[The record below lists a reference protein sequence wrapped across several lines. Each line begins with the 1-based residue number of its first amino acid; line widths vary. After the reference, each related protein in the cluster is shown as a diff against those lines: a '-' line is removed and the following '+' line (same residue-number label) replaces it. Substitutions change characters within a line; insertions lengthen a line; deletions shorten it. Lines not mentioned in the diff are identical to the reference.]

1 MGSHDGILGPV
12 ARVGLVLGGGG
23 ITGAAYQMAGLMA
36 LELATGWHPNDAD
49 VVVGTSGGAFVGAV
63 LRCGN
68 LNLDT
73 LVQPHDTRDDVTN
86 RLRSHVFRRPSNGEV
101 GRTAYLGRWLRH
113 GIVPGLRRPGVSL
126 ILGSPARF
134 DPAGVGRWLTEQ
146 VGESAL
152 HWPARPT
159 IATAYDLGARQR
171 VAFGTE
177 GAPDVTLADAVAASS
192 AVPLFFCPHRING
205 RDYVDG
211 GILSG
216 THADLLLGSAD
227 PLDVVIVLAPMAAEE
242 ERSGAWFHER
252 MFDRVGTT
260 ALSSE
265 IASLRAAWPDV
276 EVLVFR
282 PPTSVL
288 AAMRPNVMAPDAAV
302 PSFVRSLVSFR
313 RTLAQPEVWSVL
325 HDHLGSAVGVN
336 RPE

>member
-1 MGSHDGILGPV
+1 M
-12 ARVGLVLGGGG
+12 
-23 ITGAAYQMAGLMA
+23 
-36 LELATGWHPNDAD
+36 
-49 VVVGTSGGAFVGAV
+49 
-63 LRCGN
+63 
-68 LNLDT
+68 
-73 LVQPHDTRDDVTN
+73 
-86 RLRSHVFRRPSNGEV
+86 
-101 GRTAYLGRWLRH
+101 
-113 GIVPGLRRPGVSL
+113 SL

-152 HWPARPT
+152 HWPDRPT

-260 ALSSE
+260 ALAAE
-265 IASLRAAWPDV
+265 IASLRAAWPRSRCSSSV
-276 EVLVFR
+276 RRRVCLR
-282 PPTSVL
+282 LCGPT
-288 AAMRPNVMAPDAAV
+288 
-302 PSFVRSLVSFR
+302 
-313 RTLAQPEVWSVL
+313 
-325 HDHLGSAVGVN
+325 
-336 RPE
+336 